1 MSLERQAALILI
13 CWVLAFWGI
22 RSELSC
28 ISSYQLNKNAYK
40 KRKKGMTFQEWFLYT
55 RYRKEL
61 PKILMRLYFV
71 ITVGHP
77 LVLAVCF
84 LLYLVGPYPEIGGN
98 IAKGAMWFDIGW
110 VLILEIAFWN
120 WPERTPNYSRWIKR
134 RGMQP
139 KKKK

>member
-1 MSLERQAALILI
+1 
-13 CWVLAFWGI
+13 
-22 RSELSC
+22 
-28 ISSYQLNKNAYK
+28 
-40 KRKKGMTFQEWFLYT
+40 MTFQEWFLYT

-61 PKILMRLYFV
+61 PKILVRLYFV

-120 WPERTPNYSRWIKR
+120 WPERTPYYSRWIKR
-134 RGMQP
+134 RGMPP

>member
-1 MSLERQAALILI
+1 ML
-13 CWVLAFWGI
+13 V
-22 RSELSC
+22 
-28 ISSYQLNKNAYK
+28 
-40 KRKKGMTFQEWFLYT
+40 
-55 RYRKEL
+55 
-61 PKILMRLYFV
+61 RLYFV